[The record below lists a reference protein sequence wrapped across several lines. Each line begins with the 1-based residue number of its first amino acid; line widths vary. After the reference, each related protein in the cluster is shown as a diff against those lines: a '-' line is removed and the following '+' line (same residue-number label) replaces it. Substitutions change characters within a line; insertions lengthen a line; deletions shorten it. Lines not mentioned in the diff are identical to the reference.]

1 MQNVLMTGA
10 NRGIGLEFARQ
21 FAAAGW
27 RVFAC
32 CRNPAAAAALT
43 ELRSRMQGA
52 VSLHAVEVT
61 DQASIA
67 HLAAELKDQPLD
79 VLINNAGVDGR
90 NASAIGQTDTKVWLQ
105 TLAVNTIAPMHMAE
119 AFLPNLM
126 QGERKII
133 ATVSSRMGSIT
144 ELNGGS
150 YAYRSSKAAVNAVMK
165 GLSGDLGDRG
175 VIVVS
180 LHPGWVQTDM
190 GGPSAPIKPA
200 DSVRNLLK
208 VLTGLKPQD
217 NGKFLNFDG
226 GTIPW

>member
-32 CRNPAAAAALT
+32 CRNPAAASALT
-43 ELRSRMQGA
+43 ELKSRTKGA
-52 VSLHAVEVT
+52 VSVHAVEVT

-90 NASAIGQTDTKVWLQ
+90 KASTIGETDTKVWLQ

-126 QGERKII
+126 RGERKII
-133 ATVSSRMGSIT
+133 ATLSSRMGSIT

-165 GLSGDLGDRG
+165 GLSGDLKDRG
-175 VIVVS
+175 VIAVS

-190 GGPSAPIKPA
+190 GGPSAPIKPD
-200 DSVRNLLK
+200 DSVRGLLK
-208 VLTGLKPQD
+208 VITGLKPQD

-226 GTIPW
+226 AAIPW

>member
-1 MQNVLMTGA
+1 MK
-10 NRGIGLEFARQ
+10 
-21 FAAAGW
+21 
-27 RVFAC
+27 
-32 CRNPAAAAALT
+32 
-43 ELRSRMQGA
+43 GA

-67 HLAAELKDQPLD
+67 HLAAELKGQPLD

-175 VIVVS
+175 VIAVS

-190 GGPSAPIKPA
+190 GGPSAPIKPG

-208 VLTGLKPQD
+208 VITGLKPQD